1 MPQAGR
7 IRVEGLKEIDRR
19 LGRLPD
25 KLQHKIL
32 KEGVKEAVAS
42 VIRAA
47 KALAPVETGTLRRSI
62 GVRIKSYQKKQT
74 WVAIVGPRRVLAPK
88 FREGLPTSKA
98 ARDPRFYGHLVESG
112 AQPHKQKGVVI
123 PIVGLRLMASQHPG
137 VKGTGFMEDA
147 WKANRGRVLLRLKR
161 RLFVDIERA
170 IRAL

>member
-19 LGRLPD
+19 LGRLPN

-32 KEGVKEAVAS
+32 KEAVKEAVAP

-47 KALAPVETGTLRRSI
+47 RALAPVETGTLRRSI

-74 WVAIVGPRRVLAPK
+74 WVAVVGPKRVSAPK

-112 AQPHKQKGVVI
+112 AQPHKQKGRSNSDCWPSPHGI
-123 PIVGLRLMASQHPG
+123 ATSWRQR
-137 VKGTGFMEDA
+137 
-147 WKANRGRVLLRLKR
+147 NRFYGR
-161 RLFVDIERA
+161 RLEGQ
-170 IRAL
+170 